1 MIQRLMNFFAPEPA
15 SDANPPGFL
24 RTPRLALQN
33 FDPVIL
39 WVPIFLMLLGLV
51 MVFSASIALPGS
63 PKFKDYSS
71 YSFVF
76 RQFISLVL
84 GFFVAVFGFRLPS
97 KDWEKIAPLLF
108 IFTMFLLVLVLIPG
122 VGRSVGGARRW
133 LPLGIMNLQPSELMK
148 IACALYAASYCVRKQ
163 GALEHFK
170 SGILPIA
177 IVVVLTGGLLM
188 GEPDLGAFMVIFAV
202 TMGVVFLG
210 GVNAKMFA
218 GMAGV
223 AAVGFVTLVLAFPFR
238 RARLFAY
245 LDPWS
250 KDHAEGKAYQLTQ
263 SLIAFG
269 RGELWG
275 VGLGDSVQK
284 MFYLPEAH
292 TDFILAVIGEE
303 FGFIGVTVVIGAFT
317 ILVHRMFRIAREAL
331 VFERNFQAL
340 AVQGLGIWFGVQS
353 FINIGVNL
361 GLLPTK
367 GLTLPFVSYGGS
379 AILMNCLA
387 IAFVLRVDYENR
399 CLMRGEKL

>member
-1 MIQRLMNFFAPEPA
+1 
-15 SDANPPGFL
+15 
-24 RTPRLALQN
+24 
-33 FDPVIL
+33 
-39 WVPIFLMLLGLV
+39 
-51 MVFSASIALPGS
+51 
-63 PKFKDYSS
+63 
-71 YSFVF
+71 
-76 RQFISLVL
+76 
-84 GFFVAVFGFRLPS
+84 
-97 KDWEKIAPLLF
+97 
-108 IFTMFLLVLVLIPG
+108 
-122 VGRSVGGARRW
+122 
-133 LPLGIMNLQPSELMK
+133 MNLQPSELMK

-170 SGILPIA
+170 SGILPIV

-210 GVNAKMFA
+210 GMNAKVFV
-218 GMAGV
+218 GV
-223 AAVGFVTLVLAFPFR
+223 AGLAAAGFVTLVLAFPFR